1 MTAKIGLFGGYDV
14 NGVVICN
21 PCTGECKKY
30 SLDEV
35 PQWVDRVYDGDLI
48 ETKYNWHGMLADG
61 FINSIIGQKDCKKTT
76 ADYGYKVIDNDVW
89 IYTGVTS
96 VIDDSSNI
104 GFVMV
109 NARTG
114 KASYFNVAGAEE
126 FSAME
131 AAEGQVQNL
140 GYDAAFPSLINIDGR
155 PTYFM
160 VLKDKG
166 NLVKQYALVDVKKY
180 SIVATGLTQKDT
192 LATYRKLLRENGVN
206 LSDKQEDLSKI
217 YESAL
222 IEVKE
227 IKYINM
233 ADETYVYITDKEGNV
248 YKEKFADDETLVFIS
263 QGQQIEIYYDT
274 NDDTAIRNIQSWK
287 KVNNVKNE

>member
-1 MTAKIGLFGGYDV
+1 
-14 NGVVICN
+14 
-21 PCTGECKKY
+21 
-30 SLDEV
+30 
-35 PQWVDRVYDGDLI
+35 
-48 ETKYNWHGMLADG
+48 
-61 FINSIIGQKDCKKTT
+61 
-76 ADYGYKVIDNDVW
+76 
-89 IYTGVTS
+89 
-96 VIDDSSNI
+96 
-104 GFVMV
+104 
-109 NARTG
+109 
-114 KASYFNVAGAEE
+114 
-126 FSAME
+126 
-131 AAEGQVQNL
+131 
-140 GYDAAFPSLINIDGR
+140 
-155 PTYFM
+155 M

-248 YKEKFADDETLVFIS
+248 YKEKFADDETFVFIS

>member
-1 MTAKIGLFGGYDV
+1 MWSSLY
-14 NGVVICN
+14 
-21 PCTGECKKY
+21 CTFVRLLPV
-30 SLDEV
+30 S
-35 PQWVDRVYDGDLI
+35 
-48 ETKYNWHGMLADG
+48 
-61 FINSIIGQKDCKKTT
+61 
-76 ADYGYKVIDNDVW
+76 
-89 IYTGVTS
+89 YTH
-96 VIDDSSNI
+96 
-104 GFVMV
+104 
-109 NARTG
+109 
-114 KASYFNVAGAEE
+114 
-126 FSAME
+126 
-131 AAEGQVQNL
+131 
-140 GYDAAFPSLINIDGR
+140 
-155 PTYFM
+155 
-160 VLKDKG
+160 
-166 NLVKQYALVDVKKY
+166 
-180 SIVATGLTQKDT
+180 

>member
-1 MTAKIGLFGGYDV
+1 
-14 NGVVICN
+14 
-21 PCTGECKKY
+21 
-30 SLDEV
+30 
-35 PQWVDRVYDGDLI
+35 
-48 ETKYNWHGMLADG
+48 
-61 FINSIIGQKDCKKTT
+61 
-76 ADYGYKVIDNDVW
+76 
-89 IYTGVTS
+89 
-96 VIDDSSNI
+96 
-104 GFVMV
+104 
-109 NARTG
+109 
-114 KASYFNVAGAEE
+114 
-126 FSAME
+126 ME
-131 AAEGQVQNL
+131 AAEGHVQNL

-160 VLKDKG
+160 VLNDKG

>member
-1 MTAKIGLFGGYDV
+1 
-14 NGVVICN
+14 
-21 PCTGECKKY
+21 
-30 SLDEV
+30 
-35 PQWVDRVYDGDLI
+35 
-48 ETKYNWHGMLADG
+48 
-61 FINSIIGQKDCKKTT
+61 
-76 ADYGYKVIDNDVW
+76 
-89 IYTGVTS
+89 
-96 VIDDSSNI
+96 
-104 GFVMV
+104 
-109 NARTG
+109 
-114 KASYFNVAGAEE
+114 
-126 FSAME
+126 
-131 AAEGQVQNL
+131 
-140 GYDAAFPSLINIDGR
+140 
-155 PTYFM
+155 M

>member
-1 MTAKIGLFGGYDV
+1 
-14 NGVVICN
+14 
-21 PCTGECKKY
+21 
-30 SLDEV
+30 
-35 PQWVDRVYDGDLI
+35 
-48 ETKYNWHGMLADG
+48 
-61 FINSIIGQKDCKKTT
+61 
-76 ADYGYKVIDNDVW
+76 
-89 IYTGVTS
+89 
-96 VIDDSSNI
+96 
-104 GFVMV
+104 
-109 NARTG
+109 
-114 KASYFNVAGAEE
+114 
-126 FSAME
+126 
-131 AAEGQVQNL
+131 
-140 GYDAAFPSLINIDGR
+140 
-155 PTYFM
+155 M

-274 NDDTAIRNIQSWK
+274 NDDTAIRNI
-287 KVNNVKNE
+287 